1 MMKTTRPIMRF
12 MSSNTN
18 ASLLLFIAAILA
30 AIVAN
35 SPLAGMYSSFFDAKV
50 SFQMGHFN
58 LLSHNGEPLTVLAF
72 VNDALM
78 TVFFFMVGL
87 EIKRELL
94 VGEISSMRKAALPFI
109 AACGGM
115 ILPVV
120 VYSII
125 CSQGGGEGA
134 NGLAIPMATDIAFS
148 LGVLSL
154 LGNRVPIGMK
164 IFLTAF
170 AVIDDIGGI
179 LVIALFYSSHLAVEY
194 LLISLIFFFILYL
207 GNRYDVNNKTFY
219 FLIGIAIWYLFLQS
233 GIHSTIAGVLIAVFV
248 PARPKLKI
256 GRYLERIRRYI
267 KKFPASQENSI
278 ILTNEQIE
286 TLKRLEAASDNVI
299 SPLQAMEDGLHRFV
313 NFFILPVFAFTNAGV
328 MLSGGNGEIMGI
340 VTIAVALG
348 LIIGKFSGI
357 FLFTFLAVKTKIVEI
372 PKGVNW
378 KGLAGISLLGGIGFT
393 VSLFIANLSF
403 GDNLVLLNQAK
414 LGVILGTII
423 SGIAGYIVLHLALP
437 KKREIME

>member
-125 CSQGGGEGA
+125 CSQGEGEGA

-233 GIHSTIAGVLIAVFV
+233 GI
-248 PARPKLKI
+248 R
-256 GRYLERIRRYI
+256 
-267 KKFPASQENSI
+267 
-278 ILTNEQIE
+278 
-286 TLKRLEAASDNVI
+286 
-299 SPLQAMEDGLHRFV
+299 
-313 NFFILPVFAFTNAGV
+313 
-328 MLSGGNGEIMGI
+328 SG
-340 VTIAVALG
+340 T
-348 LIIGKFSGI
+348 S
-357 FLFTFLAVKTKIVEI
+357 
-372 PKGVNW
+372 
-378 KGLAGISLLGGIGFT
+378 
-393 VSLFIANLSF
+393 
-403 GDNLVLLNQAK
+403 
-414 LGVILGTII
+414 
-423 SGIAGYIVLHLALP
+423 
-437 KKREIME
+437 